1 MFPPRTFWL
10 NISGNV
16 AITFS
21 LALVPVLV
29 ATGSA
34 VDMIRANVLRTTLQ
48 TAADAAALAGGASSK
63 MTDGAMTTFA
73 KDFLEANGAGDAA
86 SKVKA
91 TKITKDQKTGNF
103 IVQIDA
109 ALETSF
115 MAVAGIRT
123 MDIRV
128 KSEVTLGTGGPLEM
142 VLALDTTASMG
153 SNGKISTLKTAATD
167 LVNKVMSGGNVKVGV
182 APFADYFKVGTKYA
196 GEPWL
201 DVPAPE
207 TREYCNY
214 SYPNKTQCSIAT
226 GTCYNDGIPLPCTGE
241 VCKDWGEPVGSCKL
255 YTYKWTGCVGARP
268 EAYHASIS
276 DATSFPYPGRV
287 WDCGTAMQALTDVR
301 TDVLATIDALYPSG
315 NTHIPSGLLWAWN
328 MLTPEAPLTE
338 AMSAAD
344 VKAKG
349 GKKVMV
355 LMTDGANS
363 SSPVNG
369 DYAADVNTKYGTN
382 AYTNGLTTKL
392 CDSIKAEG
400 TIVYTVLFEVSDPS
414 IEALLR
420 GCASDPSKSY
430 VAGDKSALLVA
441 FSDIGTS
448 LTKLRLTR

>member
-1 MFPPRTFWL
+1 
-10 NISGNV
+10 
-16 AITFS
+16 
-21 LALVPVLV
+21 
-29 ATGSA
+29 
-34 VDMIRANVLRTTLQ
+34 
-48 TAADAAALAGGASSK
+48 
-63 MTDGAMTTFA
+63 
-73 KDFLEANGAGDAA
+73 
-86 SKVKA
+86 
-91 TKITKDQKTGNF
+91 
-103 IVQIDA
+103 
-109 ALETSF
+109 
-115 MAVAGIRT
+115 
-123 MDIRV
+123 
-128 KSEVTLGTGGPLEM
+128 
-142 VLALDTTASMG
+142 
-153 SNGKISTLKTAATD
+153 
-167 LVNKVMSGGNVKVGV
+167 
-182 APFADYFKVGTKYA
+182 
-196 GEPWL
+196 
-201 DVPAPE
+201 
-207 TREYCNY
+207 
-214 SYPNKTQCSIAT
+214 
-226 GTCYNDGIPLPCTGE
+226 
-241 VCKDWGEPVGSCKL
+241 
-255 YTYKWTGCVGARP
+255 
-268 EAYHASIS
+268 
-276 DATSFPYPGRV
+276 
-287 WDCGTAMQALTDVR
+287 MQALTDVR

-400 TIVYTVLFEVSDPS
+400 TIVYTVLFEVSDPG

-430 VAGDKSALLVA
+430 VASDKTALLVA